1 MPDIRDE
8 MSISHRTKRKQEV
21 ENVLLLGLP
30 IINLKL
36 LAAEG
41 HIKTFAFSRTYQVR
55 LQKAIQCRLKGIW
68 HPSARVRQFDF
79 LSDGTVFKVNICDK
93 NPSPSTLRGVWK

>member
-8 MSISHRTKRKQEV
+8 MSISHQEETGSRKR
-21 ENVLLLGLP
+21 GLP

-55 LQKAIQCRLKGIW
+55 LQKAIQCRLSFI
-68 HPSARVRQFDF
+68 VYF
-79 LSDGTVFKVNICDK
+79 ICK
-93 NPSPSTLRGVWK
+93 SRFHS